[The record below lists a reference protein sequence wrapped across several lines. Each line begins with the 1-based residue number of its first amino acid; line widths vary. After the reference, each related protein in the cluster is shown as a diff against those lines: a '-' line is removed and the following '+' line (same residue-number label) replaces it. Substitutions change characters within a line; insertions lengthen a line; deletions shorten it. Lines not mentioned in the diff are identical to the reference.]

1 MGTSNISQS
10 YTLITGASD
19 GIGREMA
26 ELFAQKGNNLVLV
39 ARRKNILEDI
49 SEKLTKLYKV
59 KVLVIPCDLSEKENP
74 KAVYEWCKKKGIVID
89 TIVNNAGRGLFG
101 QFNSIDIEEQINM
114 INLNISSLV
123 MLNYY
128 FIPDLLKL
136 SKGFILNVASIAA
149 LYPLPYYSVY
159 GATKAFVLS
168 FTEALRYELRNSN
181 VIVSCL
187 CPGDTDTNFFINA
200 GNKEKK
206 RPSNSPH
213 SVAYV
218 AVNSLSQGE
227 PVIFNNKAKFIAKM
241 PRSILK
247 KKVFKRMSKYFS

>member
-1 MGTSNISQS
+1 MGTSNISES

-49 SEKLTKLYKV
+49 SENLIKLYKV
-59 KVLVIPCDLSEKENP
+59 KILTMPCDLSEKETP
-74 KAVYEWCKKKGIVID
+74 KAIYEWCKGKDIIID

-101 QFNSIDIEEQINM
+101 QFNNIDIEEQINM

-181 VIVSCL
+181 IIVSCL

-200 GNKEKK
+200 GNEKRK
-206 RPSNSPH
+206 KPSTSPH
-213 SVAYV
+213 VVADV
-218 AVNSLSQGE
+218 AVRSLFRDE
-227 PVIFNNKAKFIAKM
+227 PVIFPDKAKLIAKI
-241 PRSILK
+241 PRFILK
-247 KKVFKRMSKYFS
+247 KKVFKRISKYKV